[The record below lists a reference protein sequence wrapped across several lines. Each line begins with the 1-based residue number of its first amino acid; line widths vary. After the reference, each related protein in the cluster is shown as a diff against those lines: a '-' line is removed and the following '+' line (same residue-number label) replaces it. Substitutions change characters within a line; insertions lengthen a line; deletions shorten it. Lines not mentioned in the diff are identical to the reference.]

1 MTGLAS
7 VFKTLNEICE
17 DESKARE
24 YKDLALEA
32 FAQVRLLALLVQKYK
47 SCKYK
52 STNTARAK
60 YKDLALEAFAQVR
73 LRALLLQKIQIICA
87 GQFTC
92 FTSTTIQMLRVHGVR
107 VRGLR
112 ALEAFAQGVQKQAFV
127 AQRGIVAQRVQKYTY
142 WRLLRS
148 E

>member
-7 VFKTLNEICE
+7 VFKTLNEISE

-47 SCKYK
+47 YCESKAFDYEDF
-52 STNTARAK
+52 ARS
-60 YKDLALEAFAQVR
+60 R
-73 LRALLLQKIQIICA
+73 R
-87 GQFTC
+87 
-92 FTSTTIQMLRVHGVR
+92 
-107 VRGLR
+107 
-112 ALEAFAQGVQKQAFV
+112 
-127 AQRGIVAQRVQKYTY
+127 
-142 WRLLRS
+142 LRS